1 MRISL
6 RDRRLTS
13 TQLKRDEWSETS
25 QVSSS
30 SRTVRRRLDDA
41 GLYGRV
47 SRKTDRHKLIRLNW
61 AKEHKNWSV
70 HDWNKV
76 IWSDESKF
84 NLFGSDGRV
93 YIIGADFHPD
103 CIQQTVEFGGGNV
116 MMWVCVSCGC
126 VSHVREWTLLCEL
139 RGD

>member
-6 RDRRLTS
+6 RDRGLKS
-13 TQLKRDEWSETS
+13 TQLKREWSETI

-93 YIIGADFHPD
+93 YIRRRIGADFHPD

-116 MMWVCVSCGC
+116 MMWGCVSCEG
-126 VSHVREWTLLCEL
+126 VGLLCEL